1 MKTETIDFELSK
13 EITARPLERKGFNRY
28 FINLVNADVF
38 KPNRSDF
45 FNKIKRFFS

>member
-13 EITARPLERKGFNRY
+13 EITARPLERKGFNRH

-38 KPNRSDF
+38 KPNNDGF
-45 FNKIKRFFS
+45 FNKLKKFFS